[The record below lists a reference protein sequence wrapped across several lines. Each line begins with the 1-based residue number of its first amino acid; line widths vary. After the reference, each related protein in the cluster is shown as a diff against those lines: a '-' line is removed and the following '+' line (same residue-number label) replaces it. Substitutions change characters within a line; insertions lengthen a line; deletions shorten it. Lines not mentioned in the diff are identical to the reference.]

1 MVWDKYN
8 RSNGGVTIDFY
19 PNTFDN
25 ISWSKESIIAVG
37 GSDHVPRLKAIASDE
52 RRWDKINLKTSF
64 FTLEDIQL
72 QLPLSWKNFSIGEE
86 MSESFVHALDWSPP
100 GSGKHRRSV
109 LAVLTSNHVLSIWE
123 CVGKPEIATDWVR
136 ACVVNHALQAHYKE
150 KDVQTS
156 EESEHDHF
164 ERLRAK
170 QRIRAFAWSPAVPD
184 SSLSG
189 ASGDCTTRSPYL
201 AVSNDRGEVLII
213 ELQTPHNILEPR
225 TTSWNLSVAASFG
238 VEVPDTKKSALSTCL
253 PVTFKWR
260 SPFVDQLAWSPWALD
275 SANSPTSVLA
285 FTTQSSLQCK
295 NVKIDDGSSRVDVT
309 TGAVVSLMEEI
320 PDTQAAGFQPGLNLE
335 FQVSAQEIN
344 TPWDEIAGMTFVQD
358 DNENISVQIAY
369 HLGSGTDRITSLA
382 LPFTP
387 SSGLGS
393 TNWQHDLLR
402 GQRRFSDELNLAG
415 NVIARAY
422 GLCTSPFGDLVAVN
436 VSFHPSDGLEYTTNS
451 DEVSYLITS
460 QCNDDLQFALAGS
473 PSNAYELTAE
483 ALLSSL
489 QSLAMREPEAL
500 ADHNFVI
507 EQVLQALDLSEL
519 PSTSFNQGQITEDTP
534 IELVLLKYVKADIP
548 KTPPLDATVVLK
560 IVSEIS
566 RLPHFVADASLLSTS
581 IMQIHCLILAKLQAR
596 AGNAD
601 ADASTSE
608 EEEIERCEI
617 CHNNIPFESL
627 RWARCVNNH
636 QYPRCTLSFLA
647 IQTPGTAKSC
657 SICNAQ
663 YMNEFMIPGFKTKDS
678 NETGADEVD
687 GDEVMQGTIDQEP
700 PYATTRIPQHNGHY
714 LGGTTEQFQSNCGP
728 ERRIPTPPSPRS
740 PVEPTDFERY
750 QQLTREACKSGFD
763 SDEDSYIGSVEEMTP
778 VRPARRSNMLVDG
791 LFHNSSPHV
800 LEEESPILPKH
811 QDLAVAHHIKEV
823 HLSTMQAL
831 TGITGSSNPPPTP
844 PPLPIRDSRYQ
855 DWRNSRYRSVSAPAK
870 KVTMAPPPIDTS
882 RISQQQPHVKTPYPF
897 RAIHRKEFGRQF
909 SASTPALRSPH
920 VHDSLL
926 TLSIRRSNPNSRFR
940 LSTLTIPANS
950 EFSAVKNGR
959 HSSDRGGKEYTPQD
973 FDDAELFR
981 QLRQHYQKLL
991 GPWRH
996 FSARSLTMIC
1006 VSGDA
1011 SKQADSGY
1019 GWLLTPRS
1027 PRTLAHKGLNDTF
1040 SEEKLL
1046 RFFRDPSAAGKSRY
1060 AWVSWAHRLADAP
1073 AITTPLPLPSASPIT
1088 APDSARTAA
1097 TASTVNNRFS
1107 MIRRAEQH
1115 EGLEFVVSWSVRRIL
1130 LALSVVLLL
1139 SLAATLLWVFLGK
1152 GSHFSAGQAGFLG
1165 AGDRVVAG
1173 VVIGICVLLIGC
1185 FGVVGWIGV
1194 SWLVL

>member
-1 MVWDKYN
+1 MVWDRYN

-25 ISWSKESIIAVG
+25 ISWSKEGIIAVG

-100 GSGKHRRSV
+100 GPGKHGRSV

-150 KDVQTS
+150 KHLQTP

-170 QRIRAFAWSPAVPD
+170 QRIRAFVWSPAVPD

-213 ELQTPHNILEPR
+213 ELQTPHNILEPN

-238 VEVPDTKKSALSTCL
+238 VEVPDTKKSAISACL

-275 SANSPTSVLA
+275 AANSPTSVLT
-285 FTTQSSLQCK
+285 FTTQSSLQCTK
-295 NVKIDDGSSRVDVT
+295 VKIGDESSRADVT
-309 TGAVVSLMEEI
+309 IGAVVSLMEEI
-320 PDTQAAGFQPGLNLE
+320 PDTQAAGCMRWASKLNSSKEAFLVYPTRNAFYCLQVQPGLNLE

-415 NVIARAY
+415 NVMARAY

-436 VSFHPSDGLEYTTNS
+436 VSFHPSDGVEYTTNS
-451 DEVSYLITS
+451 DEVSYLITK
-460 QCNDDLQFALAGS
+460 
-473 PSNAYELTAE
+473 LTAE

-489 QSLAMREPEAL
+489 QSLAMREPEAFT
-500 ADHNFVI
+500 DHSFVV

-601 ADASTSE
+601 ADSSTSE
-608 EEEIERCEI
+608 EEEVERCEI

-636 QYPRCTLSFLA
+636 QY
-647 IQTPGTAKSC
+647 
-657 SICNAQ
+657 
-663 YMNEFMIPGFKTKDS
+663 
-678 NETGADEVD
+678 
-687 GDEVMQGTIDQEP
+687 
-700 PYATTRIPQHNGHY
+700 H
-714 LGGTTEQFQSNCGP
+714 
-728 ERRIPTPPSPRS
+728 
-740 PVEPTDFERY
+740 FEKY

-831 TGITGSSNPPPTP
+831 TGFTTGITGSSNPPPTP

-920 VHDSLL
+920 VHDSVL
-926 TLSIRRSNPNSRFR
+926 TLSIRRSNPNSRLR

-981 QLRQHYQKLL
+981 QLRHHYHKLL

-1006 VSGDA
+1006 RSGQ
-1011 SKQADSGY
+1011 KQICMGEL
-1019 GWLLTPRS
+1019 GTQIGR
-1027 PRTLAHKGLNDTF
+1027 RTCDYHAFAFTF
-1040 SEEKLL
+1040 C
-1046 RFFRDPSAAGKSRY
+1046 FTDY
-1060 AWVSWAHRLADAP
+1060 
-1073 AITTPLPLPSASPIT
+1073 
-1088 APDSARTAA
+1088 
-1097 TASTVNNRFS
+1097 ST
-1107 MIRRAEQH
+1107 
-1115 EGLEFVVSWSVRRIL
+1115 G
-1130 LALSVVLLL
+1130 
-1139 SLAATLLWVFLGK
+1139 
-1152 GSHFSAGQAGFLG
+1152 
-1165 AGDRVVAG
+1165 
-1173 VVIGICVLLIGC
+1173 
-1185 FGVVGWIGV
+1185 
-1194 SWLVL
+1194 